1 MKKGWIIGGVA
12 VVALCLVV
20 GKKLMTPKQFAQG
33 VSDPVV
39 VAENPEIRDIELTSG
54 LVGSVEPEDVVYV
67 YPKAGGDVTAVNV
80 QAGDTVKA
88 GQLLCVI
95 DTKQVES
102 AKSSL
107 DSAQLALRQAQEEL
121 SRQQVLYAGGGISEQ
136 AYQQYQ
142 DQVQSAQIQYNN
154 AKTNYDNQV
163 SYSQVTA
170 PISGT
175 VELCDVKVYDT
186 VNSGNLLCVISG
198 EGAKVVSFSV
208 TERIRGNLN
217 PGDQIRVEKDGKE
230 YTGIIY
236 EVSTMTDST
245 TGLFPVKAR
254 IDESLEDGSL
264 PTGSSVKLYVVAQ
277 SADQVLS
284 VPLDSV
290 YYEGGNS
297 YVYTYDPSS
306 STLHKIQVETGLNN
320 SDYIEI
326 DSGLTTDDLVLTTWS
341 SELNEGTK
349 VRLKGSTETQNASD
363 GDMAGQ
369 GAPDANGQNT
379 ESAPDTTDQGAPEAQ
394 NADGTPG
401 EQNEQDVSSEKSGQ

>member
-154 AKTNYDNQV
+154 AKTNYDNQI

-175 VELCDVKVYDT
+175 VELCDVKVYNT

-217 PGDQIRVEKDGKE
+217 PGDQIHVEKDGNE

-236 EVSTMTDST
+236 VVSTMTDST

-277 SADQVLS
+277 RSDQVLS

-297 YVYTYDPSS
+297 YVYTYDSSS

-341 SELNEGTK
+341 SELSEGTK
-349 VRLKGSTETQNASD
+349 VRLKGSAETQTAQD
-363 GDMAGQ
+363 GDQANQ
-369 GAPDANGQNT
+369 DAPDANGQN
-379 ESAPDTTDQGAPEAQ
+379 ADGAPS
-394 NADGTPG
+394 
-401 EQNEQDVSSEKSGQ
+401 EQNEQDASGEKNGQ

>member
-20 GKKLMTPKQFAQG
+20 GKKLMTPKQFAKG

-39 VAENPEIRDIELTSG
+39 VAENSEIRDIELTSG

-154 AKTNYDNQV
+154 AKTNYDNQI

-217 PGDQIRVEKDGKE
+217 PGDQIRGEKDGNE

-277 SADQVLS
+277 RSDQVLS

-297 YVYTYDPSS
+297 YVYTYDSSS

-341 SELNEGTK
+341 SELSEGTK
-349 VRLKGSTETQNASD
+349 VRLKGSAETQTAQD
-363 GDMAGQ
+363 GDQANQ
-369 GAPDANGQNT
+369 DAPDANGQN
-379 ESAPDTTDQGAPEAQ
+379 ADGAPS
-394 NADGTPG
+394 
-401 EQNEQDVSSEKSGQ
+401 EQNEQDASGEKNGQ

>member
-1 MKKGWIIGGVA
+1 M
-12 VVALCLVV
+12 ALCLVV

-121 SRQQVLYAGGGISEQ
+121 LRQQVLYAGGGISEQ

-217 PGDQIRVEKDGKE
+217 PGDQIRVEKDGNE

-277 SADQVLS
+277 RSDQVLS

-297 YVYTYDPSS
+297 YVYTYDSSS

-341 SELNEGTK
+341 SELSEGTK
-349 VRLKGSTETQNASD
+349 VRLKGSAETQTAQD
-363 GDMAGQ
+363 GDQANQ
-369 GAPDANGQNT
+369 DAPDANR
-379 ESAPDTTDQGAPEAQ
+379 Q
-394 NADGTPG
+394 NADGAPS
-401 EQNEQDVSSEKSGQ
+401 EQNEQDVSGEKNGQ

>member
-1 MKKGWIIGGVA
+1 M
-12 VVALCLVV
+12 
-20 GKKLMTPKQFAQG
+20 
-33 VSDPVV
+33 
-39 VAENPEIRDIELTSG
+39 
-54 LVGSVEPEDVVYV
+54 
-67 YPKAGGDVTAVNV
+67 
-80 QAGDTVKA
+80 
-88 GQLLCVI
+88 
-95 DTKQVES
+95 
-102 AKSSL
+102 
-107 DSAQLALRQAQEEL
+107 
-121 SRQQVLYAGGGISEQ
+121 
-136 AYQQYQ
+136 
-142 DQVQSAQIQYNN
+142 
-154 AKTNYDNQV
+154 
-163 SYSQVTA
+163 TA

-217 PGDQIRVEKDGKE
+217 PGDQIRVEKDGNE

-277 SADQVLS
+277 RSDQVLS

-297 YVYTYDPSS
+297 YVYTYDSSS

-341 SELNEGTK
+341 SELSEGR
-349 VRLKGSTETQNASD
+349 VRRCA
-363 GDMAGQ
+363 
-369 GAPDANGQNT
+369 
-379 ESAPDTTDQGAPEAQ
+379 
-394 NADGTPG
+394 
-401 EQNEQDVSSEKSGQ
+401 

>member
-12 VVALCLVV
+12 VAVLCLAVA
-20 GKKLMTPKQFAQG
+20 KKVMTPKQFAQG
-33 VSDPVV
+33 MADPVV
-39 VAENPEIRDIELTSG
+39 SAEYPEIRDIELTSG

-67 YPKAGGDVTAVNV
+67 YPKAGGDVTSVNV

-102 AKSSL
+102 AKNAL
-107 DSAQLALRQAQEEL
+107 ESAQLSLHQAQEEL
-121 SRQQVLYAGGGISEQ
+121 ARQQVLYAGGGISEQ

-142 DQVQSAQIQYNN
+142 DQVKSAQIQYDN
-154 AKTNYDNQV
+154 AKTTYDNQV

-170 PISGT
+170 PIAGT

-198 EGAKVVSFSV
+198 EGAKVVTFSV

-254 IDESLEDGSL
+254 IDESLEEGSL
-264 PTGSSVKLYVVAQ
+264 PTGSSVKLYVVSQ

-297 YVYTYDPSS
+297 YVYTYDSS
-306 STLHKIQVETGLNN
+306 DSTLHKIQVETGLND

-326 DSGLTTDDLVLTTWS
+326 DSGLTTDDMVLTTWS

-349 VRLKGSTETQNASD
+349 VRLKENTAESTAVTDGQDQNSPENP
-363 GDMAGQ
+363 GQ
-369 GAPDANGQNT
+369 
-379 ESAPDTTDQGAPEAQ
+379 AQ
-394 NADGTPG
+394 G
-401 EQNEQDVSSEKSGQ
+401 EQDQNSPVQSDQNQNQQNGGQQ

>member
-107 DSAQLALRQAQEEL
+107 DAAQLALRQAQEEL
-121 SRQQVLYAGGGISEQ
+121 LRQQVLYAGGGISEQ

-154 AKTNYDNQV
+154 AKTNYDNQI

-217 PGDQIRVEKDGKE
+217 PGDQIRVEKDGNE

-277 SADQVLS
+277 RSDQVLS

-297 YVYTYDPSS
+297 YVYTYDSSS

-341 SELNEGTK
+341 SELSEGTK
-349 VRLKGSTETQNASD
+349 VRLKGSAETQTAQD
-363 GDMAGQ
+363 GDQANQ
-369 GAPDANGQNT
+369 DAPDANGQN
-379 ESAPDTTDQGAPEAQ
+379 
-394 NADGTPG
+394 ADGAPG
-401 EQNEQDVSSEKSGQ
+401 EQNEQDVSGEKNGQ

>member
-80 QAGDTVKA
+80 QVGDTVKA

-154 AKTNYDNQV
+154 AKTNYDNQI

-217 PGDQIRVEKDGKE
+217 PGDQIRVEKDGNE

-277 SADQVLS
+277 RSDQVLS

-297 YVYTYDPSS
+297 YVYTYDSSS

-341 SELNEGTK
+341 SELSEGTK
-349 VRLKGSTETQNASD
+349 VRLKGSAETQTAQD
-363 GDMAGQ
+363 GDQANQ
-369 GAPDANGQNT
+369 DAPDANGQN
-379 ESAPDTTDQGAPEAQ
+379 ADGAPS
-394 NADGTPG
+394 
-401 EQNEQDVSSEKSGQ
+401 EQNEQDASGEKNGQ

>member
-1 MKKGWIIGGVA
+1 MDSRWSRCCGTLSGG
-12 VVALCLVV
+12 
-20 GKKLMTPKQFAQG
+20 GKKTY
-33 VSDPVV
+33 
-39 VAENPEIRDIELTSG
+39 ELTSG

-67 YPKAGGDVTAVNV
+67 YPKTGGDITAVNV

-254 IDESLEDGSL
+254 IDESLEEGTL
-264 PTGSSVKLYVVAQ
+264 PTGSSVKLYVVSQ

-297 YVYTYDPSS
+297 YVYTYDSAS
-306 STLHKIQVETGLNN
+306 STLHKVQVETGLND

-326 DSGLTTDDLVLTTWS
+326 DSGLTTEDLVLTTWS

-349 VRLKGSTETQNASD
+349 VRLKGSTETQAQNAQDPAASGTSD
-363 GDMAGQ
+363 AQSTPDGQ
-369 GAPDANGQNT
+369 GAQN
-379 ESAPDTTDQGAPEAQ
+379 EQGAP
-394 NADGTPG
+394 
-401 EQNEQDVSSEKSGQ
+401 SEKSGQ

>member
-154 AKTNYDNQV
+154 AKTNYDNQI

-217 PGDQIRVEKDGKE
+217 PGDQIRVEKDGNE

-277 SADQVLS
+277 RSDQVLS

-297 YVYTYDPSS
+297 YVYTYDSSS

-341 SELNEGTK
+341 SELSEGTK
-349 VRLKGSTETQNASD
+349 GALKGKRRD
-363 GDMAGQ
+363 
-369 GAPDANGQNT
+369 
-379 ESAPDTTDQGAPEAQ
+379 
-394 NADGTPG
+394 ADGTG
-401 EQNEQDVSSEKSGQ
+401 R

>member
-1 MKKGWIIGGVA
+1 M
-12 VVALCLVV
+12 
-20 GKKLMTPKQFAQG
+20 
-33 VSDPVV
+33 
-39 VAENPEIRDIELTSG
+39 
-54 LVGSVEPEDVVYV
+54 
-67 YPKAGGDVTAVNV
+67 
-80 QAGDTVKA
+80 
-88 GQLLCVI
+88 
-95 DTKQVES
+95 
-102 AKSSL
+102 
-107 DSAQLALRQAQEEL
+107 
-121 SRQQVLYAGGGISEQ
+121 
-136 AYQQYQ
+136 
-142 DQVQSAQIQYNN
+142 
-154 AKTNYDNQV
+154 
-163 SYSQVTA
+163 TA

-217 PGDQIRVEKDGKE
+217 PGDQIRVEKDGNE

-277 SADQVLS
+277 RSDQVLS

-297 YVYTYDPSS
+297 YVYTYDSSS

-341 SELNEGTK
+341 SELSEGTK
-349 VRLKGSTETQNASD
+349 VRLKGSAETQTAQD
-363 GDMAGQ
+363 GDQANQ
-369 GAPDANGQNT
+369 DAPDANGQN
-379 ESAPDTTDQGAPEAQ
+379 ADGAPS
-394 NADGTPG
+394 
-401 EQNEQDVSSEKSGQ
+401 EQNEQDASGEKNGQ

>member
-142 DQVQSAQIQYNN
+142 DQVRSAQIQYNN
-154 AKTNYDNQV
+154 AKTNYDNQI

-175 VELCDVKVYDT
+175 VELCDVKVYNT

-217 PGDQIRVEKDGKE
+217 PGDQIHVEKDGNE

-277 SADQVLS
+277 RSDQVLS

-297 YVYTYDPSS
+297 YVYTYDSSS

-341 SELNEGTK
+341 SELSEGTK
-349 VRLKGSTETQNASD
+349 VRLKGSAETQTAQD
-363 GDMAGQ
+363 GDQANQ
-369 GAPDANGQNT
+369 DAPDANGQN
-379 ESAPDTTDQGAPEAQ
+379 ADGAPS
-394 NADGTPG
+394 
-401 EQNEQDVSSEKSGQ
+401 EQNEQDASGEKNGQ